1 MEVVQSPRPA
11 DIQAE
16 ASVEKYGHVVIDGHL
31 SILQGSLLKLV
42 DLLVSAK
49 IAHRDRFRKI
59 AHLEISS
66 RHQHHNFN
74 SSNSAANLSRW

>member
-42 DLLVSAK
+42 DLAPKS
-49 IAHRDRFRKI
+49 HT
-59 AHLEISS
+59 EIV
-66 RHQHHNFN
+66 FKK
-74 SSNSAANLSRW
+74 